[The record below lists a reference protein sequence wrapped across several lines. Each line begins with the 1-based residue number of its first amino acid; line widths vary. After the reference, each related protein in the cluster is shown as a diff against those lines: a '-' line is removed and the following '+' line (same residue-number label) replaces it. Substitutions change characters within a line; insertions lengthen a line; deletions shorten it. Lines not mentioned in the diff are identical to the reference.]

1 MPLFGDE
8 VRAWARW
15 KEGARGAAAAP
26 RGISSWMHGMRCS
39 LTGFPCAPSGSAK
52 HLAVPAACGWRG
64 QWHVRT
70 FCPKSSRPVVCA
82 KGTFYLVSV
91 GLCRFISCSVLGDQG
106 LFLSMTFTK
115 CS

>member
-39 LTGFPCAPSGSAK
+39 LTGFPVHRQVQRSTLQSP
-52 HLAVPAACGWRG
+52 LPAAGG
-64 QWHVRT
+64 ASGT
-70 FCPKSSRPVVCA
+70 CA
-82 KGTFYLVSV
+82 
-91 GLCRFISCSVLGDQG
+91 RFAPRAADL
-106 LFLSMTFTK
+106 LFVQREPFIW
-115 CS
+115 